1 MNRQTRIY
9 LAFWRKAFQDGVLV
23 LPMPSKGHAVSIR
36 QALYRAIRPFRD
48 EDAEEPSELAK
59 IANTMTVAFSGNDL
73 IIRPKVSAEYAE
85 NLFMELELD
94 ESLLQTED
102 ERESVRKL
110 QEALEKP
117 SEKSKSSNPFF
128 SRD

>member
-9 LAFWRKAFQDGVLV
+9 LAFWRKAFHEGELR

-48 EDAEEPSELAK
+48 EDAEEPSELTK
-59 IANTMTVAFSGNDL
+59 IANTMTVGFSGNDL
-73 IIRPKVSAEYAE
+73 IIRRKITSEYAE
-85 NLFMELELD
+85 TLFSELELD
-94 ESLLQTED
+94 ESLLQTDD
-102 ERESVRKL
+102 ERQAVEKL
-110 QEALEKP
+110 KAALEKP
-117 SEKSKSSNPFF
+117 QEPSKSSNPFF